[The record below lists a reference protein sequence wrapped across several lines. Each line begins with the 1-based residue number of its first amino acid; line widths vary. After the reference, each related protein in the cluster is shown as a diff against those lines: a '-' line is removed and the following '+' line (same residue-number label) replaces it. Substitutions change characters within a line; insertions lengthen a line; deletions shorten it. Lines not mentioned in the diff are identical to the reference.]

1 MKKRSAARLVP
12 LILLLLSA
20 VVVLPRRNTLTA
32 EAILH
37 FSPSSP
43 PLAAIFLLALFA
55 GKGLSF
61 FFPLAVLETAGGLL
75 FPLRIALPINLL
87 GAALSMTAP
96 FYLGRRDRDGLA
108 AFLKRHPRLQTLE
121 QARGGGNFF
130 FVWLIRLVGGFPFDL
145 VSFYFGAAGLPYGQ
159 YLAAGL
165 LGLLPHTAAATFL
178 GTALSDPQPQRII
191 TAVGLN
197 AAVSVAALT
206 LWRIRQKK
214 RTA

>member
-1 MKKRSAARLVP
+1 MKKQTAARLVP

-20 VVVLPRRNTLTA
+20 VVVLPRRDTLTA

-43 PLAAIFLLALFA
+43 LLAAIFLLALFA

-75 FPLRIALPINLL
+75 FPMRIALPLNLL

-96 FYLGRRDRDGLA
+96 YCMGRRDQEGLA
-108 AFLKRHPRLQTLE
+108 AFLVRHPRLQALE
-121 QARGGGNFF
+121 QARCGSNFISVCLF
-130 FVWLIRLVGGFPFDL
+130 RLVGGFPFDL
-145 VSFYFGAAGLPYGQ
+145 VSFYFGAAGLPFGQ
-159 YLAAGL
+159 YLVAGL

-178 GTALSDPQPQRII
+178 GTALSDPHPQQII

-206 LWRIRQKK
+206 VWRIRQKK
-214 RTA
+214 RAA